1 MGRSAPRFA
10 RYWIGCRGWRGWLA
24 ALGHAQR
31 PLIAQVCSAAFRLF
45 AAVLVLDELFGFWCS
60 RRRMSA
66 FRKII
71 GSWGSQMIL
80 SPPHNPPI
88 YPERKSP
95 TIFLIAATNN

>member
-1 MGRSAPRFA
+1 MGRSAPRSA

-24 ALGHAQR
+24 ALGNAQR
-31 PLIAQVCSAAFRLF
+31 PLIAQACSTAFRLF

-60 RRRMSA
+60 GRWMSA

-71 GSWGSQMIL
+71 GSWGSQRIL

-88 YPERKSP
+88 SRSENAP